1 MLVVVV
7 HFVCGIYGAVG
18 DTIKAVVRIFVGER
32 WPGSGL
38 SMPTYVMYILVP
50 TSYIHVNTD
59 GIASRLIYR
68 NVIIQKQ
75 VLDSFENVH
84 EILCYGFGFKVAARP
99 ASGYATGRHDVVDIS
114 AVARRS
120 LWICDDDDDDD
131 DAA

>member
-59 GIASRLIYR
+59 GITSRLIYR

-75 VLDSFENVH
+75 VLESFENVH
-84 EILCYGFGFKVAARP
+84 EILCYGFGFRVAARP
-99 ASGYATGRHDVVDIS
+99 SGPR
-114 AVARRS
+114 
-120 LWICDDDDDDD
+120 LWIRHRTP
-131 DAA
+131 